1 MKPGHTPDSRHG
13 HAAED
18 CTSRWSGLRRLVA
31 AALIAATAAGA
42 LAGCAGAKADADD
55 GRHAA
60 AEENS
65 LPPGVMPPNDPPQP
79 GDAPLGPDGHY
90 DYSAPGFEL
99 KNPCDTDAYQVAL
112 QNGWEPPVI
121 GQQFKDHDFIQYCGI
136 TRGTTGIGIYTLRLT
151 HQELNEYALKINHQE
166 SGDSSWYTAVLPG
179 ILGDSCIAG
188 VFGPNGGE
196 GVSVGIG
203 GFSDYSTEQ
212 SACDYASDQYEQLF
226 GGTNAV

>member
-18 CTSRWSGLRRLVA
+18 CTSRWSGLRRLGA

-90 DYSAPGFEL
+90 DYSAPGFAL
-99 KNPCDTDAYQVAL
+99 KNPCDTEYFQRAL
-112 QNGWEPPVI
+112 ELGWRVPEFGTKRRDEPEEM
-121 GQQFKDHDFIQYCGI
+121 YCGVI
-136 TRGTTGIGIYTLRLT
+136 NDEVGL
-151 HQELNEYALKINHQE
+151 ALF
-166 SGDSSWYTAVLPG
+166 SFSSNFVDFDVSEFEVKVTEH
-179 ILGDSCIAG
+179 AG
-188 VFGPNGGE
+188 VPLIILKRPSLFGEACFAGVETPNGMIG
-196 GVSVGIG
+196 GLSGTG
-203 GFSDYSTEQ
+203 GFSLHTTIEQ
-212 SACDYASDQYEQLF
+212 ACDEATQSIVPILGVNQ
-226 GGTNAV
+226 